1 MKKSSD
7 RTSSSRRKKTKD
19 GPARQMKSPNE
30 LSAPDVD
37 QLIQERTTEL
47 AKANESLRNEINERK
62 RTEAVLKESEDRYR
76 SLFENMLDG
85 FAYCKILFENN
96 KPRDFIY
103 LAVNSAFEKLTGLKN
118 VVGKK
123 LTEVIPGLRETDPV
137 LLETYGRVAL
147 TGKPERF
154 ELYLEPLEAWL
165 SISAYSTKKE
175 HFVAVFDNITERK
188 LAEASRQE
196 SEAQYRAL
204 FEGSPDAI
212 LLADP
217 ETGIILDAN
226 PAASRLLARPSEKII
241 GLHQTKIHP
250 LRKEAYSREIFI
262 QQVEDAIEQK
272 GLRPSDVTV
281 LRPDGSEVPVEVL
294 AQMVT
299 IKGKKVLQGVFRD
312 ITERNIA
319 EQKLEESIER
329 FRRLS
334 EAGFEGIIVIENETI
349 VDANTRTAEML
360 GCKFTDLIGRKVS
373 DFVAPESLAS
383 VENHIRSGSEELYEH
398 FAKRL
403 DGSIFPVEAQGRYLP
418 YEGRMLRITAI
429 RDITKRKEAEKKI
442 RYLAYYDSLTGLPNR
457 TFYKELVS
465 RALFMAH
472 RHHWTVAI
480 LFIDLDYFKRINDTL
495 GHDVGDQLLRTVGDL
510 IKMCIRK
517 SDYIARSEEDEL
529 KNIVSRL
536 GGDEFIVLLN
546 EIAHAQDASMVARRI
561 LKELARPF
569 TLAGHEVFVTA
580 SIGIALYP
588 LDGTDTDN
596 LLKNADVAMYH
607 AKNQGRNNYQFYT
620 KSMNET
626 ALQRLDLENDLR
638 KALDRGEFLLYYQP
652 TVDIQTRTIYGAEAL
667 IRWKHSKKGIISP
680 GDFIPLAEETG
691 LIVPIGEWVLRTA
704 CSQNRAWQNAGNKPF
719 RVAVNLSGR
728 QFDQEGLIEVVTN
741 ALHDSGLDPQY
752 LELEITESTIM
763 KNPEKAATTL
773 RKLKDMGICLSIDD
787 FGTGYSSLGNL
798 RKFPLDTLKIDRSF
812 VKNITTDDDDAAIT
826 TAIIAMSHSLKLG
839 VIAEG
844 VESEDQQSFLHE
856 LRCDVAQGYL
866 FSRPIPAEEFIK
878 LVREKKNL

>member
-1 MKKSSD
+1 MKKSKD
-7 RTSSSRRKKTKD
+7 ETISSRRKKMKD
-19 GPARQMKSPNE
+19 GRARQIKRLND
-30 LSAPDVD
+30 LSALDVD
-37 QLIQERTTEL
+37 QLVQERTTEM
-47 AKANESLRNEINERK
+47 AKANEPPRNQIIEHK
-62 RTEAVLKESEDRYR
+62 RAEEVLTESEDRYR

-85 FAYCKILFENN
+85 FAYCKILFKNN
-96 KPRDFIY
+96 RPEDFIY

-123 LTEVIPGLRETDPV
+123 LTEVIPGLRESHPE
-137 LLETYGRVAL
+137 LLEIYSRVAL
-147 TGKPERF
+147 SGKPERF
-154 ELYLEPLEAWL
+154 EIYLEPLGAWL
-165 SISAYSTKKE
+165 SISAYSTEKE

-196 SEAQYRAL
+196 SEAQYQAL

-217 ETGIILDAN
+217 DTGIILDAN
-226 PAASRLLARPSEKII
+226 PAASRLLALPCEKII
-241 GLHQTKIHP
+241 GLHQSKMHP
-250 LRKEAYSREIFI
+250 PHKESYSREVFI

-272 GLRPSDVTV
+272 ELHPSEITV

-312 ITERNIA
+312 ITERNMA

-334 EAGFEGIIVIENETI
+334 EAGFEGIIIIEHETI
-349 VDANTRTAEML
+349 VDANTRVAEIL

-398 FAKRL
+398 FAKRK
-403 DGSIFPVEAQGRYLP
+403 DGSIFPVEAQDRYLP
-418 YEGRMLRITAI
+418 YEGRMFRVTAI
-429 RDITKRKEAEKKI
+429 RDITKRKEAEKQI
-442 RYLAYYDSLTGLPNR
+442 RYLAYYDNLTGLPNR

-465 RALFMAH
+465 RALLLAK
-472 RHHWTVAI
+472 RHHWTIAI
-480 LFIDLDYFKRINDTL
+480 LFIDLDYFKRVNDTL

-510 IKMCIRK
+510 IMTCIRK
-517 SDYIARSEEDEL
+517 SDYIARAEGVEL
-529 KNIVSRL
+529 ENVVSRL

-546 EIAHAQDASMVARRI
+546 EIANAQDASVVAMRI

-588 LDGTDTDN
+588 LDGTDTEN

-607 AKNQGRNNYQFYT
+607 AKNEGRNNYQFYT
-620 KSMNET
+620 KSMNAT

-652 TVDIQTRTIYGAEAL
+652 TVDVQTRTIYGAEAL
-667 IRWKHSKKGIISP
+667 LRWKHPNKGIIAP
-680 GDFIPLAEETG
+680 GEFIPLAEETG

-728 QFDQEGLIEVVTN
+728 QFDQEGLIEVVSN
-741 ALHDSGLDPQY
+741 ALRDTGLDPQY

-763 KNPEKAATTL
+763 KNPEKTATIL
-773 RKLKDMGICLSIDD
+773 QKLKGIGLCLSIDD

-812 VKNITTDDDDAAIT
+812 VMNITINDDDAAIT
-826 TAIIAMSHSLKLG
+826 TAIIAMAHSLKLG

-844 VESEDQQSFLHE
+844 VGSEEQQSFLHE
-856 LRCDVAQGYL
+856 LGCDVSQGYL
-866 FSRPIPAEEFIK
+866 FSSPIPAEEFIK
-878 LVREKKNL
+878 LVREKKYL

>member
-1 MKKSSD
+1 MKKSND
-7 RTSSSRRKKTKD
+7 KTSSSRRKKTKD
-19 GPARQMKSPNE
+19 GPATQIKSPNE

-47 AKANESLRNEINERK
+47 AKVNESLRNEINERK

-85 FAYCKILFENN
+85 FAYCKILFENDR
-96 KPRDFIY
+96 PQDFIY

-123 LTEVIPGLRETDPV
+123 LTEVIPGLRETDPA
-137 LLETYGRVAL
+137 LLEIYSRVAL

-154 ELYLEPLEAWL
+154 EVYLEPLGAWL

-241 GLHQTKIHP
+241 GLHQSKIHP
-250 LRKEAYSREIFI
+250 PRKEAYSREVFI

-272 GLRPSDVTV
+272 GLRPSEITV

-294 AQMVT
+294 AQMVI

-312 ITERNIA
+312 ITERNMA

-334 EAGFEGIIVIENETI
+334 EAGFEGIIVIEHETI
-349 VDANTRTAEML
+349 VDANTRTADML

-383 VENHIRSGSEELYEH
+383 VENHIRSGSEELYEF
-398 FAKRL
+398 FAKRR

-418 YEGRMLRITAI
+418 YEGRMLRVTAI
-429 RDITKRKEAEKKI
+429 RDSTKNKEAEKQI

-465 RALFMAH
+465 RALFMAQ

-529 KNIVSRL
+529 KNVVSRL

-620 KSMNET
+620 KSMNAT

-667 IRWKHSKKGIISP
+667 IRWNHPKKGIISP

-741 ALHDSGLDPQY
+741 ALHDTGLDPQY

-773 RKLKDMGICLSIDD
+773 RKLKGMGICLSIDD

-812 VKNITTDDDDAAIT
+812 VMNITTDDDDAAIT

-856 LRCDVAQGYL
+856 LGCDVAQGYL
-866 FSRPIPAEEFIK
+866 FSRPVPAEVFIK